1 MTVNSELA
9 EQYLSAGET
18 LQKSG
23 KLEEAIAQYQKI
35 LALKTDEAVA
45 HSKIAEIY
53 YAQQKYV

>member
-9 EQYLSAGET
+9 SQYLSAGDG

-23 KLEEAIAQYQKI
+23 NFDEAIAQYQKI

-53 YAQQKYV
+53 